1 MILSLFRIV
10 RHSYHPHTAVLVN
23 DEKVRDVKTI
33 LVLVIT
39 AMLVAVPS
47 PANQPGPRNPIP
59 RRVER
64 RTPPDQRDPTRGVVA
79 PIALFPDQHRERFAA
94 VAVKMLRGNLMNPQ
108 EEEPTEHI

>member
-39 AMLVAVPS
+39 AMLIAVPS
-47 PANQPGPRNPIP
+47 QANQGHAIRS
-59 RRVER
+59 RA
-64 RTPPDQRDPTRGVVA
+64 GWS
-79 PIALFPDQHRERFAA
+79 
-94 VAVKMLRGNLMNPQ
+94 G
-108 EEEPTEHI
+108 

>member
-39 AMLVAVPS
+39 AMLIAVPS
-47 PANQPGPRNPIP
+47 PANRGHAIRSRAGWSGGLRPISATQLE
-59 RRVER
+59 VW
-64 RTPPDQRDPTRGVVA
+64 
-79 PIALFPDQHRERFAA
+79 
-94 VAVKMLRGNLMNPQ
+94 
-108 EEEPTEHI
+108 